1 MRWIE
6 SRSTLQLDNRHRFQP
21 AGLSYAEYERPLS
34 TAYGIQDS
42 LVSIEEATHFFPPR
56 SMSPPQIEAPDVV
69 LPHRREFNLSSVV
82 LTIVAYYYPAP

>member
-21 AGLSYAEYERPLS
+21 AGLSNAEYERPRS

-42 LVSIEEATHFFPPR
+42 LVSIEEATRFLPPL
-56 SMSPPQIEAPDVV
+56 SVSPPQIEAPDVV
-69 LPHRREFNLSSVV
+69 LPNRREFNLSSVV